1 MKNLILGTA
10 LGYNWKDIKIF
21 VKSLRNY
28 FDGDVFLLMNSISS
42 INLINKLKFY
52 RINTIT
58 CSLFKNDFKFRYH
71 YFYNF
76 LKKNNKNYNLIMF
89 TDVRDVFFQSDPF
102 LKKYKN
108 PINFYEE
115 DEIIKNCKINS
126 LWVQLALGEKKFN
139 LYKNNYI
146 VCGGTII
153 GKARHMLSY
162 FNLIRKKINKMRMK
176 FSFRYFFLRRSIRS
190 GIDQPACL
198 DIVYRKMLTGQKI
211 FSNRSGNIATV
222 GHMKNLIF
230 SKKNKLINN
239 KNKIYD
245 VVHQYD
251 RQIKLFKKTIKSC
264 INN

>member
-21 VKSLRNY
+21 VKSLRIV

-42 INLINKLKFY
+42 GNLKNKLKFY
-52 RINTIT
+52 RINTIQ
-58 CSLFKNDFKFRYH
+58 CSLFKNDFKFRFN

-89 TDVRDVFFQSDPF
+89 TDVRDVFFQSNPF

-115 DEIIKNCKINS
+115 DRIIKNCKINS
-126 LWVQLALGEKKFN
+126 LWAKLTLGEKKFN

-146 VCGGTII
+146 VCCGTTI
-153 GKARHMLSY
+153 GKASSMLSY
-162 FNLIRKKINKMRMK
+162 FNLMRKKINKIRMK
-176 FSFRYFFLRRSIRS
+176 FSFRNFFLRRSIRS
-190 GIDQPACL
+190 GIDQPAHF
-198 DIVYRKMLTGQKI
+198 DIVYRKCFPGQKI
-211 FSNRSGNIATV
+211 FSNKSGNIATV
-222 GHMKNLIF
+222 GYMKNFIF

-251 RQIKLFKKTIKSC
+251 RQISLFKKTINSC